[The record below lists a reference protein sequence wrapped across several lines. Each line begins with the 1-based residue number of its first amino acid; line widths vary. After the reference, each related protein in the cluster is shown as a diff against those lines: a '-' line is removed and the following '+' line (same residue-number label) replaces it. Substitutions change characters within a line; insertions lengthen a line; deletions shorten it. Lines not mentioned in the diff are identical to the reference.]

1 MQRSGG
7 AGHVPISLKIV
18 HSPCHGLYCQDHWT
32 KGKPGRYR
40 QAAIRPRES
49 LQLRYRSLHPSLQ
62 ENAMTPTEF
71 VTRLGKARASAIL
84 RTDVPDVA
92 IAAMEA
98 AVRGGFT
105 ICEFT
110 LTIPDALDVIR
121 EFSQR
126 YPDVVVGA
134 GTVLEVDQAHQAVEA
149 GARFLVS
156 PVVDE
161 TVIKAANELNVAAM
175 PGTHT
180 ATEMLTAFRAGAP
193 LQKLFP
199 APGIGPDYVKACL
212 GPMPFLKLVPTHG
225 VNLTNARDWLAAGAY
240 AIGFVAPLF
249 DPALVADRRFDELER
264 RARQLLQSLD
274 S

>member
-1 MQRSGG
+1 M
-7 AGHVPISLKIV
+7 
-18 HSPCHGLYCQDHWT
+18 SP
-32 KGKPGRYR
+32 
-40 QAAIRPRES
+40 S
-49 LQLRYRSLHPSLQ
+49 
-62 ENAMTPTEF
+62 EF
-71 VTRLGKARASAIL
+71 VARLGQVRASAIL
-84 RTDVPDVA
+84 RTDDAEAA

-98 AVRGGFT
+98 AVRGGFS

-110 LTIPDALDVIR
+110 LTIPDVHDIIR
-121 EFSQR
+121 EFSR
-126 YPDVVVGA
+126 RHPNVIVGA
-134 GTVLEVDQAHQAVEA
+134 GTVLEVEQAHQAVES

-161 TVIKAANELNVAAM
+161 AVITAATELGVAAM

-180 ATEMLTAFRAGAP
+180 ATEMLTAHRAGAP

-225 VNLTNARDWLAAGAY
+225 VNKDNVRAWLAVGAY

-249 DPALVADRRFDELER
+249 DPELIADRRYDALET
-264 RARQLLQSLD
+264 RARELLAAVAG
-274 S
+274 